1 MLGTRPTAVGTIR
14 RTRVCLLS
22 GVSDSSA
29 NRTLS
34 SGVSGRSLMNEEIDT
49 SAEEKM
55 RIKTKLLKGEFLFS
69 GESANTSSRFV
80 MPSNA
85 SLNNNALLSSF

>member
-1 MLGTRPTAVGTIR
+1 
-14 RTRVCLLS
+14 
-22 GVSDSSA
+22 
-29 NRTLS
+29 
-34 SGVSGRSLMNEEIDT
+34 MNEEIDT